1 MYLCDRDI
9 YKKLSEINFA
19 VNNPDNPFV
28 PDDQIQPCSVDLR
41 LDNIFWIPR
50 KIYTIDLRKSKLL
63 EIEPRRYYKKVT
75 LKKGEHITLKP
86 SKLLL
91 GRIYEEF
98 TIPDECAGKISGR
111 SSFARLGLMVHLTG
125 DFINP
130 GYRGHMPLQLIN
142 FGNNPIK
149 IFPYI
154 PIYQLQLVK
163 VSGLPNRLYGIS
175 ELQSKYMNDDG
186 GPSYWWRDK
195 RIKKL
200 QKSLGEVDVATSI
213 QESILIIIGK
223 QEPEV
228 IERLEK
234 RISKG
239 KHIELENCDKI
250 LELFSKSEDRRTL
263 IRKIAIYS
271 SRGLFPILLSA
282 SIGSLFTD
290 SIGILHYILW
300 IISLLSLPITI
311 YTSNTDVGPHLGR
324 KELKEIEK

>member
-1 MYLCDRDI
+1 MYLCDKDI
-9 YKKLSEINFA
+9 YKKLPEINFVA
-19 VNNPDNPFV
+19 NNSENPFV

-50 KIYTIDLRKSKLL
+50 KRFTIDLRKTKLL
-63 EIEPRRYYKKVT
+63 EIEPRRYYKKVI
-75 LKKGEHITLKP
+75 LNKGEHITLKP
-86 SKLLL
+86 GKLLL

-98 TIPDECAGKISGR
+98 TIPNECAGKISGR
-111 SSFARLGLMVHLTG
+111 SSFARLGIMIHLTG

-154 PIYQLQLVK
+154 PICQLQLVK
-163 VSGLPNRLYGIS
+163 VSDLPNRLYGVS

-200 QKSLGEVDVATSI
+200 QKALGEVNVAISI
-213 QESILIIIGK
+213 QESILQIIGK

-234 RISKG
+234 RLSKCS
-239 KHIELENCDKI
+239 HDDLEAGSGGRAGSEGQGSH
-250 LELFSKSEDRRTL
+250 LEL
-263 IRKIAIYS
+263 
-271 SRGLFPILLSA
+271 
-282 SIGSLFTD
+282 
-290 SIGILHYILW
+290 
-300 IISLLSLPITI
+300 
-311 YTSNTDVGPHLGR
+311 
-324 KELKEIEK
+324 